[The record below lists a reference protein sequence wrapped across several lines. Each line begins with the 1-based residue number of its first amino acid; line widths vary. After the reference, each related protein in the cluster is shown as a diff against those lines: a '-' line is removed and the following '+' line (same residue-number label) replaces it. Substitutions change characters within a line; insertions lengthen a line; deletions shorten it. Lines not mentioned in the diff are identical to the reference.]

1 MAEEQATST
10 SPFSRRPSA
19 PSPVIRPASSP
30 AAAAPAPRVVTLPSA
45 PATSSPAA
53 QSLPRALL
61 AGLAAAAAGAG
72 LWALVT
78 VLTGYQIG
86 WMAIGVGFLVG
97 LAVRLAGK
105 GTTSTFQV
113 LAAALALGGCLVGN
127 LLTICIVGAD
137 KLGVPLTQ
145 MILGLTPDF
154 VVDTMSAM
162 FSPIDLLFYG
172 LAVYAG
178 YKYSVAGIEAEA

>member
-1 MAEEQATST
+1 MAEEQAATS

-19 PSPVIRPASSP
+19 PSPVIRPATSS
-30 AAAAPAPRVVTLPSA
+30 AAPGSAPRAVTLPPA
-45 PATSSPAA
+45 PTTSSVDA
-53 QSLPRALL
+53 QNLPMALL
-61 AGLAAAAAGAG
+61 VGLAAAAVGAG

-113 LAAALALGGCLVGN
+113 LGAALALGGCLAGN
-127 LLTICIVGAD
+127 VLTICIVAAG
-137 KLGVPLTQ
+137 KLEISLTQ
-145 MILGLTPDF
+145 MAFRLTPDF
-154 VVDTMSAM
+154 VLDTMSAT
-162 FSPIDLLFYG
+162 FSPFDLLFYG

-178 YKYSVAGIEAEA
+178 YKYSVAGAAAEA